1 MGTFLLLLLLQD
13 DGSSDPPAFSARAT
27 QAGIRPAIH
36 SAIRPAV

>member
-1 MGTFLLLLLLQD
+1 MGTFLLLLLLQ
-13 DGSSDPPAFSARAT
+13 GNDPPAFSARAT